1 MTTHRHEP
9 GTVPLR
15 AAVRARLYR
24 SARTAHLER
33 SAALPPALLLFDKRR
48 YDFDEDL
55 ARRVG
60 AVEAT
65 TFRAAR
71 ILAAS
76 GVTTLEINEPSA
88 VEGSRRTAFV
98 LAWLRLWSWRQAR
111 PRVVAYAIGNSSPF
125 VPPVGLSFRRRWG
138 LRLDYALAR
147 YVWWE
152 CDRVAFGTTAARDAY
167 REAFGRHPRPLDMT
181 VVPALPVACPCAQG
195 DAQRRPRVVFLGAFA
210 ARKGFPLLAEA
221 WPLVLA
227 DQPDAELV
235 VVGKGELEP
244 LAHELGALSSVRVV
258 VDPPRDAIHEE
269 LRQARVLALPSQ
281 RAGRWREQ
289 VGLPIVEG
297 LAHGCTV
304 VTTDE
309 TGLAD
314 WLVETGH
321 RVLHAPTSVED
332 LAGSIAAALRENRS
346 AADVLATLPL
356 TDGRLEADAWMFS
369 APSPA
374 VS

>member
-1 MTTHRHEP
+1 
-9 GTVPLR
+9 
-15 AAVRARLYR
+15 
-24 SARTAHLER
+24 
-33 SAALPPALLLFDKRR
+33 
-48 YDFDEDL
+48 
-55 ARRVG
+55 
-60 AVEAT
+60 
-65 TFRAAR
+65 
-71 ILAAS
+71 
-76 GVTTLEINEPSA
+76 
-88 VEGSRRTAFV
+88 
-98 LAWLRLWSWRQAR
+98 
-111 PRVVAYAIGNSSPF
+111 
-125 VPPVGLSFRRRWG
+125 
-138 LRLDYALAR
+138 
-147 YVWWE
+147 
-152 CDRVAFGTTAARDAY
+152 
-167 REAFGRHPRPLDMT
+167 MT

-346 AADVLATLPL
+346 AADVSATLPL